1 MLVKNGTAFIGGRF
15 ARADVRVENG
25 KIAQIGDLQPR
36 EGEDVRSAAGLYVLP
51 GFVDIHI
58 HAYAGADCMR
68 GENDVRRMSEGLLET
83 GVAAF
88 MPTTMS
94 APIEATHRA
103 LESIQRV
110 KDHPCGKGAA
120 VLGAHM
126 EAPFLCEKYKGAQ
139 VGECLMNPTVEAYEA
154 MTRGTDCV

>member
-68 GENDVRRMSEGLLET
+68 GENDVRRMSEGLMGRLNGSFKEVMAINST
-83 GVAAF
+83 LLAAGIGGIISPQMSSLLHNASTVALS
-88 MPTTMS
+88 M
-94 APIEATHRA
+94 RN
-103 LESIQRV
+103 
-110 KDHPCGKGAA
+110 GKRYDA
-120 VLGAHM
+120 
-126 EAPFLCEKYKGAQ
+126 
-139 VGECLMNPTVEAYEA
+139 
-154 MTRGTDCV
+154 